1 MGTLAAELS
10 IVLEGRFTIPQ
21 ARLQLKQVVL
31 KNHLSWENNQATA
44 RATWWPVLAQ
54 NLILGQFEC
63 VPERALLPIDILPI
77 SAVPKSTF
85 PWWSLIL
92 KLFLLK
98 QVHRQLAYMVFFY
111 GHIFAPAQPKP
122 FFCVAAIKA
131 STSFGITI
139 LH

>member
-21 ARLQLKQVVL
+21 AGMQLKQVVF

-44 RATWWPVLAQ
+44 RATWWLVWAQ
-54 NLILGQFEC
+54 YLILGQFEC
-63 VPERALLPIDILPI
+63 VPEGALLPIDFLPI
-77 SAVPKSTF
+77 SALPKSTF

-92 KLFLLK
+92 KLFLFK
-98 QVHRQLAYMVFFY
+98 QVHRQLAYMVFFC
-111 GHIFAPAQPKP
+111 GHIIAPAQQKT

-131 STSFGITI
+131 STSFRITI